1 MKPLNPSNTLHRTRP
16 GQPSFAIN
24 EDCPTQEDDLLDGE
38 TANTKQT
45 PSYLK
50 EYEKTS
56 QAPRGVVSSRPLQPI
71 SMEDDFLSP
80 DKLLSHSVS
89 NLFSKPDGL
98 NEPPPLESP
107 AVTKEAGSSYHD
119 LADHPASNSS
129 PETRRFEEVNITS
142 GQLLTADAKNKVENT
157 DGHTLTLQHNS
168 AGFGARPADRQQ
180 ESGKLISQEQGQV
193 TQRAGNVAAEDCNAD
208 NQHAFPYFARRGTRP
223 ADQDDQP
230 GPADSTHARQ
240 PELPEQW
247 SIAGNVDDVGHGT
260 SPSVTANARTHP
272 INHSRTTAG
281 TAPIHDARVSKVARR
296 RQPRPGEN
304 LQAHGQNNA
313 GAAKDGPCEEDL
325 LFLLMSK
332 TRESKE
338 ARTRSERLELEN
350 RNLRHEM
357 LQSGTELR
365 QAVDARNEC
374 IEGYDLLNQ
383 HLENFK
389 ERYSKL
395 KQWAMETNKDCEE
408 LQGKASNFENAISGL
423 PKDRDEL
430 LAQLQN
436 TGAAS
441 IKAAEQLASVRN
453 AIGEVR
459 IMAKERSA
467 SINDMDGRSRS
478 HEENLSAERR
488 RCDRLEQHIVHLE
501 LERDKQNVR
510 MYGEQQELRHALK
523 GLSDSLQILRDGSM
537 EDSLEKGRMLEA
549 LGHIVSL
556 LDTAVCKRSDL
567 LSLKDTIETAKTS
580 FAMVEKSISE
590 DLQATVAH
598 LTNSLQIDVAA
609 HSDKLLSAIPPHTGQ
624 LNEVASALVRLEQKA
639 EQMELIIKL
648 LQDAKTSAEKE
659 SSCLQGMADNLEK
672 ALFSER
678 EAAQKTVSDLT
689 TNVNEWTLK
698 CQEVRAELEKCKQER
713 EAEASVVP
721 DLQNELAQKKTELEL
736 AFAASQRDAQDK
748 DKLAAEKAALLNRL
762 KELAKK
768 NAVIPALER
777 SQQQSHSKITELES
791 TLKASRAH
799 AQKNERLA
807 KEKAAVESQLTELRK
822 ENSALTE
829 VRMNLQQ
836 TTSKVDELQ
845 NINTSL
851 EENLA
856 SLKSDLDEKNK
867 KCSQIGP
874 LKDSIKAKDDE
885 LAELRKQL
893 ASSKKWTS
901 EVERPRDD
909 RERTEGELA
918 AIQQQIRNLEGA
930 LSNAKLDL
938 RAKQAEAQSQG
949 GHRSATTRLL
959 PDSQLGRSRLDLSRD
974 GVTRPLALSAG
985 TATVSETQS
994 GVPESVP
1001 VGAGGRLLF
1010 ADRQVQDGDWALNSL
1025 PDAYEDD
1032 ALEAD
1037 IQPRL
1042 ACTEL
1047 HNRGQGHPLVVER
1060 VRRAADGQG
1069 SLVRVPS
1076 SSYSSQG
1083 EQMLLDQVGQVD
1095 AGAADNV
1102 ATGTAPNGADVWR
1115 YLSPEQ
1121 AAGLERLRN
1130 IVRGRWPP
1138 VTPKRSIED
1147 VLNRPFQ
1154 PTFGREQ
1161 HRSNPAVKR
1170 RLEPEVEKNE
1180 VQENT
1185 RRLKRGTANLEIT
1198 MPQPRHP
1205 IRVVPPLDAPTS
1217 NAPISNAHTLNVPML
1232 NVSTLNV
1239 STLNAPTLNAPRS
1252 TAPTFTTLPAEPTV
1266 SRGLGRYANRN
1277 TIVGTYAP
1285 APGKIF
1291 GSQKPPRKGSRA
1303 DKFHRRFN
1311 GLE

>member
-1 MKPLNPSNTLHRTRP
+1 MEPLNPSNNLHRTRP

-24 EDCPTQEDDLLDGE
+24 EDCPTQEVDLLDGE

-50 EYEKTS
+50 EYARTS

-71 SMEDDFLSP
+71 SMEHDFLSP
-80 DKLLSHSVS
+80 DKLLPHSLS

-98 NEPPPLESP
+98 KEPHLLESL
-107 AVTKEAGSSYHD
+107 AVTQGAGSSYHG

-129 PETRRFEEVNITS
+129 PETRRFEGVNITS
-142 GQLLTADAKNKVENT
+142 RQLSTAKNKVENT
-157 DGHTLTLQHNS
+157 NGHTLTRQHNS
-168 AGFGARPADRQQ
+168 VGFGARPADRQQ
-180 ESGKLISQEQGQV
+180 ESGKLMSQEQGQV
-193 TQRAGNVAAEDCNAD
+193 TQRAGDVAAEDCNAD
-208 NQHAFPYFARRGTRP
+208 NQHAFPYFARGGTRP
-223 ADQDDQP
+223 SDRDDQP

-247 SIAGNVDDVGHGT
+247 SIAGNADDVGHET
-260 SPSVTANARTHP
+260 SPSVTANARTHL

-296 RQPRPGEN
+296 RQPRPVEN

-338 ARTRSERLELEN
+338 VRTRSERLELEN
-350 RNLRHEM
+350 RNLRREM
-357 LQSGTELR
+357 RQSGAELR

-383 HLENFK
+383 HFHNFK

-395 KQWAMETNKDCEE
+395 KQWATETNKDCEE
-408 LQGKASNFENAISGL
+408 LQGKASNFENAISNL
-423 PKDRDEL
+423 TKDRDEL
-430 LAQLQN
+430 LTQLQD

-459 IMAKERSA
+459 IMAKEHSA
-467 SINDMDGRSRS
+467 SINDMDGRFRS

-523 GLSDSLQILRDGSM
+523 GLSDSLQTLRDGSM
-537 EDSLEKGRMLEA
+537 EDSLEKGRTLEA

-580 FAMVEKSISE
+580 FATVEKSISE

-598 LTNSLQIDVAA
+598 LTNGLQRDVAA
-609 HSDKLLSAIPPHTGQ
+609 HSEKLLSASPSHTGQ

-678 EAAQKTVSDLT
+678 EAAQKTISDLT

-698 CQEVRAELEKCKQER
+698 CQEARAELEKCKQER
-713 EAEASVVP
+713 EAEASVIP

-736 AFAASQRDAQDK
+736 ALAASQRDAQDK
-748 DKLAAEKAALLNRL
+748 DKLATEKAGLLNRL

-768 NAVIPALER
+768 NAGIPALER
-777 SQQQSHSKITELES
+777 SQQQSQSKITELES
-791 TLKASRAH
+791 ALKASRAH

-851 EENLA
+851 EENLVA
-856 SLKSDLDEKNK
+856 LKSNLEEKNK

-893 ASSKKWTS
+893 ASSKNRTS
-901 EVERPRDD
+901 EVERLRDN

-918 AIQQQIRNLEGA
+918 AIQEQIRNLEGA

-959 PDSQLGRSRLDLSRD
+959 PD
-974 GVTRPLALSAG
+974 
-985 TATVSETQS
+985 
-994 GVPESVP
+994 
-1001 VGAGGRLLF
+1001 
-1010 ADRQVQDGDWALNSL
+1010 
-1025 PDAYEDD
+1025 
-1032 ALEAD
+1032 D
-1037 IQPRL
+1037 IQPCL
-1042 ACTEL
+1042 ASIEP
-1047 HNRGQGHPLVVER
+1047 HNRGQGHPVAVER

-1083 EQMLLDQVGQVD
+1083 EQMLLDQVSQVD

-1102 ATGTAPNGADVWR
+1102 ATGTAPIGAPNGADVWR
-1115 YLSPEQ
+1115 HLSPEQ

-1130 IVRGRWPP
+1130 IARGRWPP

-1205 IRVVPPLDAPTS
+1205 IRVVPPLDGPTSNPPTSNAPTS
-1217 NAPISNAHTLNVPML
+1217 NAPTSNAHTSNVPML

-1239 STLNAPTLNAPRS
+1239 STLNVPALNAPRL
-1252 TAPTFTTLPAEPTV
+1252 TAPTFPTLGAGPTV
-1266 SRGLGRYANRN
+1266 GRGLGRYANRN

-1303 DKFHRRFN
+1303 DKFHKRFN